1 MRILLATGGAPHSEI
16 AVRLTVQ
23 LARATPAEITVLTVA
38 AAAQRRAHAEAIA
51 AQTAAQFADLAATVQ
66 THVRVGRTAGIIAE
80 EAEGGYDLLVM
91 GERADYHLL
100 RRVAP
105 TTVDQLIER
114 SPCPLLV
121 ARRADLLEQTLVCE
135 SGRRPLVAAR
145 LAAELAPLL
154 SSWRSVTLLHVMS
167 QMAAGPGVS
176 GWALGADVADHIK
189 RGTPEGEL
197 LQEGLAALTAAGV
210 DAKPLLRHGRVIDEI
225 VAEAQTGGHDLL
237 VIGAHRV
244 TGWERLMLADQA
256 YAILT
261 RTHQSLLIL

>member
-1 MRILLATGGAPHSEI
+1 MRILLATGGAAHSEI

-23 LARATPAEITVLTVA
+23 LARVAPAEIAVLTVA
-38 AAAQRRAHAEAIA
+38 AAAQHRAQAETIAAEA
-51 AQTAAQFADLAATVQ
+51 AAQFAGLAATVE
-66 THVRVGRTAGIIAE
+66 TRVRVGRTAGVIAE

-91 GERADYHLL
+91 GERSDHRLL
-100 RRVAP
+100 RRVVP

-121 ARRADLLEQTLVCE
+121 ARRAAPLEQALVCE
-135 SGRRPLVAAR
+135 SGRHPLVAAR

-176 GWALGADVADHIK
+176 GWALGADAADHIQRK
-189 RGTPEGEL
+189 TPEGVL
-197 LQEGLAALTAAGV
+197 LQEGLDALAAAGV
-210 DAKPLLRHGRVIDEI
+210 SAQPLLRHGRVIDEI

-244 TGWERLMLADQA
+244 AGWERLMLADQA

-261 RTHQSLLIL
+261 HTHQPLLIL